1 MRRILPVVLAMLVA
15 LPVLAVAAAPERSLA
30 IVQTA
35 EGLLPRQVATP
46 APGPGEV
53 RVRVVAAGVNPVD
66 WKRKAEIPGFDAA
79 GIVDSVGPG
88 VATPKPGDPV
98 IAWVTGGY
106 AEYAVAKADETVRK
120 PAGFT
125 YAQAAGV
132 PIAGVAAWRA
142 VSEVRLQRGQRV
154 AVIGA
159 AGGTGEA
166 TVQLARAQGAEVIAV
181 GHSSQRA
188 FLQAQGVAAFIA
200 YDTEDVAA
208 RVGTVD
214 AAINLVDGQ
223 ATAALGYVKRGGR
236 FSSIA
241 GAPDAARLA
250 AAGVEAVVI
259 AGPTYRGVSIG
270 DSLRALAVAAQAGQY
285 TVTVTRL
292 LPLAE
297 AGTAQQLARTGQ
309 SIGKTVLVVDPLL
322 ANRY

>member
-1 MRRILPVVLAMLVA
+1 MRRILPAVIAFLAA

-35 EGLLPRQVATP
+35 EGLVPRQVATP
-46 APGPGEV
+46 VPGPGEV

-66 WKRKAEIPGFDAA
+66 WKRNSEIPGFDAA
-79 GIVDSVGPG
+79 GIIDSVGPG
-88 VATPKPGDPV
+88 VSSPKPGDAV
-98 IAWVTGGY
+98 IAWVVGGY
-106 AEYAVAKADETVRK
+106 AEYAIAKADDVVAK
-120 PAGFT
+120 PRNFT
-125 YAQAAGV
+125 FAQAAGV

-142 VSEVRLQRGQRV
+142 VTEVRLHPGQRV

-166 TVQLARAQGAEVIAV
+166 TVQLARAQGAQVIAI
-181 GHSSQRA
+181 GHSSQRP
-188 FLQAQGVAAFIA
+188 FLQALDVTAFIA

-208 RVGTVD
+208 KVGVVD

-250 AAGVEAVVI
+250 AAGVESVVI

-270 DSLRALAVAAQAGQY
+270 DSLRALARAAAADQY
-285 TVTVTRL
+285 SVTVTRL

-297 AGTAQQLARTGQ
+297 AATAQQLARTGQ

-322 ANRY
+322 ANRH